1 MPTLILSETSSD
13 RITNYQSMNGIE
25 GKCNNFFLFLNGWA
39 DYFDLYRKLNVK
51 IWRMIWH
58 IPIFGE
64 FFRLT
69 TMRESGPCYRY
80 LTFTAEFDIRDFSI
94 FAMVFGDEL
103 IANIEVYLY
112 NVWFQS
118 WSNLSR
124 KWPHTSPIRVFVL
137 TFFWPSHLGP

>member
-1 MPTLILSETSSD
+1 MILSETSSD

-69 TMRESGPCYRY
+69 TMRESGPWLLLITRLQALMNLNIVMSLDTIHVEAFRSLIISEKSLSSIKEKNYCVKHVT
-80 LTFTAEFDIRDFSI
+80 LTLPSNPASRNLE
-94 FAMVFGDEL
+94 
-103 IANIEVYLY
+103 NICNAY
-112 NVWFQS
+112 
-118 WSNLSR
+118 
-124 KWPHTSPIRVFVL
+124 
-137 TFFWPSHLGP
+137 

>member
-1 MPTLILSETSSD
+1 MWTLILSETSSD

-69 TMRESGPCYRY
+69 TMRESGPCLIDILWKISHPTTKY
-80 LTFTAEFDIRDFSI
+80 FT
-94 FAMVFGDEL
+94 
-103 IANIEVYLY
+103 
-112 NVWFQS
+112 Q
-118 WSNLSR
+118 SNLFFALLFLFPLKLLSEKAAKKLEYLLSW
-124 KWPHTSPIRVFVL
+124 KW
-137 TFFWPSHLGP
+137 FWHER